1 MPYCLKMLIGHM
13 SACLKAINL
22 AILSNYFS
30 QNRNG
35 RRQVQNE
42 VIEVSPN
49 EFYAAA
55 AKGIVMET
63 NESYAAVCFSEQP
76 PEYEE
81 ITL

>member
-1 MPYCLKMLIGHM
+1 MLIV
-13 SACLKAINL
+13 
-22 AILSNYFS
+22 YFS
-30 QNRNG
+30 AYLLQLKYQLFVYNISQNQNG

-49 EFYAAA
+49 ECYAAA
-55 AKGIVMET
+55 AKGIVMKT
-63 NESYAAVCFSEQP
+63 NESYAAVCFSQKP

>member
-1 MPYCLKMLIGHM
+1 MLIVYI
-13 SACLKAINL
+13 SACFICYHQYSILYNL
-22 AILSNYFS
+22 S
-30 QNRNG
+30 QIQNG

-49 EFYAAA
+49 ECYAAA
-55 AKGIVMET
+55 AKGVVMET

>member
-1 MPYCLKMLIGHM
+1 MLIVYI
-13 SACLKAINL
+13 SACFISYHHYSILYNL
-22 AILSNYFS
+22 S
-30 QNRNG
+30 QNQNG

-49 EFYAAA
+49 ECYAAA
-55 AKGIVMET
+55 AKGIVMKT
-63 NESYAAVCFSEQP
+63 NESYAAVCFSEKP